1 MYHSVGSPDVGCT
14 VEDTE
19 GRNLLGVEV
28 GVGELADCR
37 RLCEEKAE
45 CEYFTWYSQEAE
57 LTSHLCYLFSDC
69 PTVSPCADCVTQ
81 RKDSCYC
88 GAPVTASL
96 ADSLAVVPY
105 TPTELTCRDLCRD
118 TTDCTFYTWRSE
130 DWLCFLQSSL
140 TGSLQPCQNCL
151 TGPVD
156 CTDFQLCRIYVGE
169 SEGNSFK
176 FEDTDSNERVNLVAL
191 GLAPCELRVL
201 GVGGGGPG
209 YSQLSDGGYSGG
221 GGSGNIFYS
230 TFSLTSGSF
239 LSLSLANKVRGR

>member
-1 MYHSVGSPDVGCT
+1 M
-14 VEDTE
+14 
-19 GRNLLGVEV
+19 
-28 GVGELADCR
+28 GELADCR
-37 RLCEEKAE
+37 RLCEEKEE

-69 PTVSPCADCVTQ
+69 PTVSSCTDCVTQ
-81 RKDSCYC
+81 RRDSCYC

-118 TTDCTFYTWRSE
+118 TSDCTFYTWRSE

-140 TGSLQPCQNCL
+140 TGSLQPCQNCM

-239 LSLSLANKVRGR
+239 LSLSLLQLSSLTPSSAYRSCQFERQCRRGT